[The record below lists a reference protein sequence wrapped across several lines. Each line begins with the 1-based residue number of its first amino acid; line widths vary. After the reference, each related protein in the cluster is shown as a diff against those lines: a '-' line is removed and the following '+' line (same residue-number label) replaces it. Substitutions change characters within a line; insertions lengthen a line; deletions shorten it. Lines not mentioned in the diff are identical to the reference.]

1 MKYYIGVDIGATNIK
16 IGLLDANFKILRK
29 KKLYTPTFSN
39 KEDLIEALVENI
51 TLFKKSSK
59 CKIKG
64 VGIGLPGLVNPE
76 KGLVYRLV
84 NISGWNNVY
93 LKKILESRIG
103 LPVFLDNDVNVMTLA
118 EVRCGCARG
127 AKNVV
132 CITLGTGVGGGIVI
146 EGKLYR
152 GATFSAGEIGHIP
165 LNEEGP
171 LCNCGGKGCLERYVG
186 NKYIVAGAVDKI
198 KKAPLPTKIPDLVNN
213 DLTKL
218 TPEILSKACRKGDL
232 MAKEIWQNIARHIG
246 ICLAG
251 VVNLLNPEMIV
262 IGGGVAEAGEILFKT
277 IEKTVKER
285 ALDLPARTVK
295 IVAAKLKEN
304 SGLIGAAVLA
314 KEGLNLD

>member
-1 MKYYIGVDIGATNIK
+1 MEYYIGVDIGATNIK

-29 KKLYTPTFSN
+29 KKLYTPIFSN
-39 KEDLIEALVENI
+39 KEELIEALVKNI
-51 TLFKKSSK
+51 TLLKKTPK

-64 VGIGLPGLVNPE
+64 VGIGLPGLINHE

-103 LPVFLDNDVNVMTLA
+103 LPVFIDNDVNVMTLA
-118 EVRCGCARG
+118 EVRCGRARG

-171 LCNCGGKGCLERYVG
+171 LCNCGGKGCL
-186 NKYIVAGAVDKI
+186 
-198 KKAPLPTKIPDLVNN
+198 
-213 DLTKL
+213 
-218 TPEILSKACRKGDL
+218 
-232 MAKEIWQNIARHIG
+232 
-246 ICLAG
+246 
-251 VVNLLNPEMIV
+251 
-262 IGGGVAEAGEILFKT
+262 
-277 IEKTVKER
+277 
-285 ALDLPARTVK
+285 
-295 IVAAKLKEN
+295 
-304 SGLIGAAVLA
+304 
-314 KEGLNLD
+314 